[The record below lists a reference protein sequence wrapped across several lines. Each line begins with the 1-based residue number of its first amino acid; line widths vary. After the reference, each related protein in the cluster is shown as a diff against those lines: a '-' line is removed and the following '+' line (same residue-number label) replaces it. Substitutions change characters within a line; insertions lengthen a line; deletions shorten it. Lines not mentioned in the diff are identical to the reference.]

1 MLELSK
7 LVDGQQAKE
16 LDRMCEQYND
26 ASVIITDNSKLKTQA
41 GDFIK
46 SVCCE
51 LDTVYETSNYVVTM
65 GHTGARESVDVKV
78 VKEVAP
84 ELYDLLK
91 AKGLIKKT
99 DNSLKLNSVK
109 SKGKRV

>member
-7 LVDGQQAKE
+7 LIDGTQAKE

-26 ASVIITDNSKLKTQA
+26 ASVIITDNTKLKTEA
-41 GDFIK
+41 GNFIK
-46 SVCCE
+46 SICDE
-51 LDTVYETSNYVVTM
+51 MDTVYETSNYVVTM
-65 GHTGARESVDVKV
+65 GHTGSRESVDLKV

-84 ELYDLLK
+84 EIYDLLK
-91 AKGLIKKT
+91 AKNLIKNT
-99 DNSLKLNSVK
+99 DNALKLGSVK

>member
-7 LVDGQQAKE
+7 LIDGQQAKE

-26 ASVIITDNSKLKTQA
+26 ASCIITDNEKLKKQA
-41 GDFIK
+41 SNFIK
-46 SVCCE
+46 SVCSE

-65 GHTGARESVDVKV
+65 GHTGSRESVDLKV

-84 ELYDLLK
+84 EIYDLLK
-91 AKGLIKKT
+91 AKKLIKNT
-99 DNSLKLNSVK
+99 ENTLKLGSVK

>member
-1 MLELSK
+1 MLETSK
-7 LVDGQQAKE
+7 LIDGTQARE

-26 ASVIITDNSKLKTQA
+26 ASVIITDNSKLKTEA

-46 SVCCE
+46 SVCDE
-51 LDTVYETSNYVVTM
+51 MDTIYETSNYVVTM
-65 GHTGARESVDVKV
+65 GHTGARESVDLKV

-91 AKGLIKKT
+91 AKKLIKNT
-99 DNSLKLNSVK
+99 ESTLKLGSIK